1 MTPMLEARG
10 IALQARLQPT
20 DLTLCAGTLTAVIG
34 PNGSGKTSLLRRL
47 ALVELGPGLVTVDGT
62 DLSFASPV
70 RRRSLLGFLP
80 ATREVAWPI
89 AARDVIAL
97 GLPRRDDARVDQ
109 LIASLSLAPLADR
122 PIDRLSTGERAR
134 VLLARALAPRPRLL
148 LLDEPL
154 SNLDPAWVLKTLVV
168 LRGAVTDGATALVAV
183 HDLALLD
190 RFDRVLL
197 MAEGA
202 IAADATPAELLAS
215 RAIEYGFGVVLSG
228 NGWAL
233 A

>member
-1 MTPMLEARG
+1 MTPLLEARG
-10 IALQARLQPT
+10 VALQARLQPT
-20 DLTLCAGTLTAVIG
+20 DLTLFAGTLTAVIG

-47 ALVELGPGLVTVDGT
+47 ALVERGPGSVTIDGA
-62 DLSFASPV
+62 DLSATPPA

-97 GLPRRDDARVDQ
+97 GLSRREDARVEQ
-109 LIASLSLAPLADR
+109 LIAMLSLEPLADR

-134 VLLARALAPRPRLL
+134 ALLARALAPRPRVL

-154 SNLDPAWVLKTLVV
+154 SNLDPAWVLRTL
-168 LRGAVTDGATALVAV
+168 AVMRDAVSEGATALVAV
-183 HDLALLD
+183 HDLVLLD

-197 MAEGA
+197 MGDGA
-202 IAADATPAELLAS
+202 IVADATPAELLAS
-215 RAIEYGFGVVLSG
+215 REIEYSFGVVPSG

>member
-1 MTPMLEARG
+1 MTPLLEARG

-47 ALVELGPGLVTVDGT
+47 ALVERGPGSVTVDGS
-62 DLSFASPV
+62 DLSFVPPA

-148 LLDEPL
+148 LLDEPV
-154 SNLDPAWVLKTLVV
+154 SNLDPAWVLKTLAV
-168 LRGAVTDGATALVAV
+168 LRGAVTEGATALVAV

-197 MAEGA
+197 MGEGA
-202 IAADATPAELLAS
+202 IVADANPAELLAS